1 MRAALIILGIVLVAA
16 GIWIVLGNGSYQQTD
31 TLVQIGSAK
40 VTATH
45 DKAIPQWTGIAGIVV
60 GAVLALG
67 GFLNKRG

>member
-1 MRAALIILGIVLVAA
+1 MRAVLIILGLILLGG
-16 GIWIVLGNGSYQQTD
+16 GIWVLAGHGSYQATD

-45 DKAIPQWTGIAGIVV
+45 DKALPQWAGIAAAVV

-67 GFLNKRG
+67 GLLKKG

>member
-1 MRAALIILGIVLVAA
+1 MRAALIIIGILLLAGGIYITLGH
-16 GIWIVLGNGSYQQTD
+16 GSYQQTD

-45 DKAIPQWTGIAGIVV
+45 DKSLPQWTGIAGIVI

-67 GFLNKRG
+67 GFLKKG

>member
-1 MRAALIILGIVLVAA
+1 MRAVLIVLGILLLAA
-16 GIWIVLGNGSYQQTD
+16 GVWVVFGNGSYQTTD

-45 DKAIPQWTGIAGIVV
+45 DKAIPQWMGIAGMVI

-67 GFLNKRG
+67 GFLKKG

>member
-1 MRAALIILGIVLVAA
+1 MRAVLIILGIILLAG
-16 GIWIVLGNGSYQQTD
+16 GIWAIFGHGSYQTTD

-45 DKAIPQWTGIAGIVV
+45 DKAIPQWAGIAGIVV

-67 GFLNKRG
+67 GFLKKG

>member
-1 MRAALIILGIVLVAA
+1 MRAVLIILGIILLAG
-16 GIWIVLGNGSYQQTD
+16 GIWAIFGNGSYQTTD

-45 DKAIPQWTGIAGIVV
+45 DKAIPQWAGIAGVVV

-67 GFLNKRG
+67 GFLKKS

>member
-1 MRAALIILGIVLVAA
+1 MRAVLILVGLALLAG
-16 GIWIVLGNGSYQQTD
+16 GIWVLTGHGSYQTTD

-45 DKAIPQWTGIAGIVV
+45 DKAFPQWVGIAGAAV

-67 GFLNKRG
+67 GFLKKG

>member
-1 MRAALIILGIVLVAA
+1 MRAVLIILGILLLAA
-16 GIWIVLGNGSYQQTD
+16 GIWAVFGHGSYQTTD

-45 DKAIPQWTGIAGIVV
+45 DKAIPQWMGISGIVI

-67 GFLNKRG
+67 GFLKKG